1 MLIQRCSALPTN
13 FPVTDDMISHGAQFG
28 LEDEM
33 RVIDLFLC
41 NKFRNDVFSYVIS
54 TLKESANLF
63 SLISRR
69 KATYSCVTT
78 SA

>member
-41 NKFRNDVFSYVIS
+41 NKFRNLVCHINVERIC
-54 TLKESANLF
+54 ESFLTDF
-63 SLISRR
+63 
-69 KATYSCVTT
+69 T
-78 SA
+78 